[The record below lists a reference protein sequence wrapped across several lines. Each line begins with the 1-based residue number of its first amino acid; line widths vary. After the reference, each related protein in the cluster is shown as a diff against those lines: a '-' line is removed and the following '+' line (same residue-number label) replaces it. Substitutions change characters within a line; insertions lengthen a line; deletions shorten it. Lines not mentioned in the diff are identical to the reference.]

1 MSVPVL
7 DGISIQYD
15 DAVAALSSPLHQART
30 SKALKE
36 SAARR
41 TKTVEDMREYLK
53 RISLTTI
60 PSNVVHVTG
69 TKGKGST
76 ACMCE
81 AILRERY
88 GQTTGL
94 FTSPHLLDIRERI
107 RVNGKPISQAIF
119 GEAYWQVRRRL
130 EAHKVSEEDE
140 LPTPPG
146 YFRMLTL
153 MSLYVFGHYQPRI
166 DVVVLEVGIGGRY
179 DASNI
184 LDMEARNVVCGV
196 TLLDLD
202 HTRVLGNSLEQIAW
216 EKGGIFQVR
225 KGSSEYVSKR
235 PTDDYLECG
244 SSVTPAISEN
254 ELRDSDKRLFAIDTN
269 SSSVLSVL
277 SNCAAIEGRGKKL
290 YLVSEGQCL
299 PANASLGLQ
308 GDHQRINAELAIAL
322 CEALTKGMLH
332 PPDDRGPCVMLDAL
346 EKASWPGRCQS
357 IQIKADDGPTL
368 NLRLDGAHTKRSLEA
383 CLKWFASVSHVES
396 EHEHVEKVLIFNCSH
411 ERNPVELLQL
421 LSSSWQSSRRVFDA
435 VFFCRADFERPSMV
449 GISTAA
455 ELLHKCGVTL
465 STNFDNKS
473 EGEAQT
479 WQQTLA
485 DIWRHLE
492 ASTMLEGS
500 NTKVTV
506 NLNVRDA
513 LDQVREFQ
521 CFKRIEILVTGSLYI
536 VGSALKA
543 VEWREDVASG
553 DLTNMTS
560 TAR

>member
-1 MSVPVL
+1 MSVPAL
-7 DGISIQYD
+7 DDISLHYE

-30 SKALKE
+30 LENLKE
-36 SAARR
+36 AAARR

-53 RISLTTI
+53 RISLTTL
-60 PSNVVHVTG
+60 PSNVVHITG

-107 RVNGKPISQAIF
+107 RVNSKPISKAVF
-119 GEAYWQVRRRL
+119 AEAYWQVRRRL

-140 LPTPPG
+140 LTTLPG

-153 MSLYVFGHYQPRI
+153 MSLYVFGHYEPQI
-166 DVVVLEVGIGGRY
+166 DVVILEVGMGGRY

-225 KGSSEYVSKR
+225 KGSSEHVSKR
-235 PTDDYLECG
+235 PTDDNLHCG
-244 SSVTPAISEN
+244 SSVTPAESED
-254 ELRDSDKRLFAIDTN
+254 ELRDSEKRFFAIDTN

-277 SNCAAIEGRGKKL
+277 SNCAAMEGRGKKL
-290 YLVSEGQCL
+290 HLVSEGQSL

-332 PPDDRGPCVMLDAL
+332 PPDDRGPCVMRDAL
-346 EKASWPGRCQS
+346 EKTSWPGRCQS
-357 IQIKADDGPTL
+357 VRIKADDGTTL

-383 CLKWFASVSHVES
+383 CLKWFASVSHAES
-396 EHEHVEKVLIFNCSH
+396 EQVGKVLIFNCSH
-411 ERNPVELLQL
+411 ERNPVELLHL
-421 LSSSWQSSRRVFDA
+421 LVSSLHSSPRVFDA
-435 VFFCRADFERPSMV
+435 VFFCQADFERPSMV
-449 GISTAA
+449 GKSTAA
-455 ELLHKCGVTL
+455 ELLHKCGITL
-465 STNFDNKS
+465 STNFANES

-485 DIWRHLE
+485 DVWRHLE
-492 ASTMLEGS
+492 ASTTLEGS
-500 NTKVTV
+500 NTKVTA
-506 NLNVRDA
+506 NLYVRDA
-513 LDQVREFQ
+513 LDQIRKFRGSK
-521 CFKRIEILVTGSLYI
+521 CIEILVTGSLYI
-536 VGSALKA
+536 VGSALEA
-543 VEWREDVASG
+543 VNWKEDVASG
-553 DLTNMTS
+553 ELTSMTS
-560 TAR
+560 TAG